1 MNDCPSLKICSHHL
15 GGRSGMR
22 NLPIIDGF
30 QITGRH
36 RYALLRSLEQVD
48 QETLEDHVH
57 RAVGLG
63 A

>member
-1 MNDCPSLKICSHHL
+1 
-15 GGRSGMR
+15 
-22 NLPIIDGF
+22 
-30 QITGRH
+30 
-36 RYALLRSLEQVD
+36 LRSLEQVD